1 MYHPQKEAELID
13 MTRVYD
19 YLANCKWY
27 RKVATNKIIS
37 LAGQTYYIPLA
48 QPNEQLEITFCS
60 KCQYLLFQN
69 DKEQLIAIQPIKG
82 MDKRYLMGEM
92 AAIFTMPA
100 LQLPIPFE
108 WQDEVSMTL
117 EPV

>member
-1 MYHPQKEAELID
+1 

-27 RKVATNKIIS
+27 RKVAANKIIS
-37 LAGQTYYIPLA
+37 LAGQTYCIPLA

-82 MDKRYLMGEM
+82 MDKQYLIGKM
-92 AAIFTMPA
+92 ASIFNMPA
-100 LQLPIPFE
+100 LQLPIPFD
-108 WQDEVSMTL
+108 WHDEVSMT
-117 EPV
+117 